1 TTLPYTSLQTPVTPP
16 NSFVS
21 LTPTSSLSTLS
32 GWSTANLTLRNTSPV
47 YNNTPTATPTTEPS
61 PLSTPPNT
69 PLPSPCIDMAD
80 TDLPLF
86 HGDKQDESPRDFI
99 NRIKKFFMFG
109 RGRDESNMDKID
121 YFSFLLKDS
130 GVAAA
135 WFEGLSPERKDTW
148 TNLMIAFDKQWPA
161 TQAATKTLSERQEEL
176 AEIKL
181 REEELG
187 TKATV
192 AGADVHA
199 HVAWADR
206 VEQAA
211 KAIPDNDNLLVR
223 QSWSNMP
230 PSLKALVPAL
240 RATWK
245 TFCNAVQAVNM
256 ADLREEMEEQKH
268 TNKLEEEVRQLRTI
282 TAAPPTLAKA
292 LAVAL
297 GTSTPTLAYVIPRAN
312 NAAPMMQPIPAQ
324 QNTQQQQSDTKKW
337 TLIQQLPQPE
347 AISDAS
353 RARYHAAI
361 ESRWHHKVDS
371 IKRAANTPTIA
382 VSLVDAFESL
392 SIAPHDLR
400 AIVDT
405 YLAKKDAQG
414 KGKGPSE

>member
-1 TTLPYTSLQTPVTPP
+1 
-16 NSFVS
+16 
-21 LTPTSSLSTLS
+21 
-32 GWSTANLTLRNTSPV
+32 
-47 YNNTPTATPTTEPS
+47 
-61 PLSTPPNT
+61 
-69 PLPSPCIDMAD
+69 MAD
-80 TDLPLF
+80 TDLPPF

-109 RGRDESNMDKID
+109 RGRDESDMDKID
-121 YFSFLLKDS
+121 YFSFSLKDG

-135 WFEGLSPERKDTW
+135 WFEGLAPEKKDTW
-148 TNLMIAFDKQWPA
+148 TNLMIAFDERWPA

-187 TKATV
+187 TKVTV

-206 VEQAA
+206 VERAA

-223 QSWSNMP
+223 QSRSNMP
-230 PSLKALVPAL
+230 PSLKALVPAS

-245 TFCNAVQAVNM
+245 TFCDAVRAVNM
-256 ADLREEMEEQKH
+256 ADLREEMEERKR
-268 TNKLEEEVRQLRTI
+268 TSKLEEEVRQLRTI
-282 TAAPPTLAKA
+282 AAAPPAPTKA
-292 LAVAL
+292 LTVAL
-297 GTSTPTLAYVIPRAN
+297 GTSTPTPAFMIPRVN
-312 NAAPMMQPIPAQ
+312 NAAPVMQPRPAQ
-324 QNTQQQQSDTKKW
+324 QNTQQQRSDAEKW

-353 RARYHAAI
+353 RARYHAAVNQWHAINLRAYAATEDRPYPLTPGTAPLGSRECTGCGRVGHLENNCTATTRIPQI
-361 ESRWHHKVDS
+361 ESRWRRKVDS

-400 AIVDT
+400 AIVDA
-405 YLAKKDAQG
+405 YLAEKDAQG
-414 KGKGPSE
+414 KGEGPSE